1 MEPIHEPIIDEETFN
16 AAAARLASSQ
26 WKRDCSDGLERNSPF
41 HSTHLLGGILW
52 CGRCGARYFAS
63 GNYSGKG
70 ENRKYW
76 PYYVCYSR
84 AKSAKRMI
92 RDPNCKNDRWPVAK
106 LDKIILDQVRQLIF
120 DPEALERAAGGNQ
133 ETPPSERRALLN
145 ARRAEAKGQIDR
157 LLDLCQM
164 GTLPAAAVAD
174 RLKSLQDEVEGIDTA
189 LRELAEDDPAERL
202 EAARATLVGAAE
214 ILDNGSLDEKRELVH
229 SLIHR
234 IDALKKFIINSF
246 EIRSSQSSVS
256 SIAEDV
262 EFIQLSAFSR
272 CAGAHGA

>member
-1 MEPIHEPIIDEETFN
+1 
-16 AAAARLASSQ
+16 
-26 WKRDCSDGLERNSPF
+26 
-41 HSTHLLGGILW
+41 
-52 CGRCGARYFAS
+52 
-63 GNYSGKG
+63 
-70 ENRKYW
+70 
-76 PYYVCYSR
+76 
-84 AKSAKRMI
+84 MI

-133 ETPPSERRALLN
+133 EAPSSERRALLETQRD
-145 ARRAEAKGQIDR
+145 AVKGQIDR

-189 LRELAEDDPAERL
+189 LRELSEDDPAERL

-234 IDALKKFIINSF
+234 IDLDGENIDIHWSF
-246 EIRSSQSSVS
+246 APGGSE
-256 SIAEDV
+256 
-262 EFIQLSAFSR
+262 
-272 CAGAHGA
+272 